1 MPFGK
6 WATVTEASEFYG
18 VTRQRIHQ
26 LIAKKMLGQCKLVN
40 MPRGDVWLIP
50 FPFARKVGHVGRPPM
65 QNPKVNKERETNG
78 IDTVG
83 RGS

>member
-1 MPFGK
+1 MPIGK
-6 WATVTEASEFYG
+6 WATVTEASKHYG

-26 LIAKKMLGQCKLVN
+26 LIAKQMLGQCKLVT

-65 QNPKVNKERETNG
+65 QNPKVNKQRETNG
-78 IDTVG
+78 IDSIG
-83 RGS
+83 RGG

>member
-26 LIAKKMLGQCKLVN
+26 LIAKQMLGQCKLVN

-50 FPFARKVGHVGRPPM
+50 FPFARKVGHVGRPPR
-65 QNPKVNKERETNG
+65 VTERESNG
-78 IDTVG
+78 IDKVG